1 MGKNTGKEYERLTQL
16 VFYQIINQN
25 SVQTIDVKHDVIL
38 QGKTTSHQIDVY
50 WEFNLG
56 GIVYS
61 TVIQAKDWK
70 NKVPQKEMLAFK
82 SIIDDLPTGTKGI
95 YVAKSG
101 YQLGAKT
108 VAEANGIAI
117 YELREPNDQDWKGRV
132 KDIDIQFEIMRP
144 IYKELKLNLD
154 QKWIEENVPTQKDIA
169 ERYVLEANTII
180 KNRQGDNICEISD
193 IIMKLAEKSGDT
205 VASQNYSFGE
215 DAFIEFNGGCIK
227 VLSISGEFGY
237 SCTKETFHIDG
248 GSLVSLIL
256 KDIANNTVVPLDQDG
271 FLLGGND
278 NA

>member
-117 YELREPNDQDWKGRV
+117 YELREPHEQDWKGRV
-132 KDIDIQFEIMRP
+132 KDINIQFEIRRP

-154 QKWIEENVPTQKDIA
+154 QKWIEENATAPKDIA
-169 ERYVLEANTII
+169 GRYTFEADTIV
-180 KNRQGDNICEISD
+180 KNRQGENICKISD
-193 IIMKLAEKSGDT
+193 IIMQLVDKSGDS
-205 VASQNYSFGE
+205 VVGQSHSFGE
-215 DAFIEFNGGCIK
+215 DAFIVFNGGRIK

-237 SCTKETFHIDG
+237 LCSKETLHIDG
-248 GSLVSLIL
+248 GSLVGLIL
-256 KDIANNTVVPLDQDG
+256 SPISR
-271 FLLGGND
+271 
-278 NA
+278 

>member
-1 MGKNTGKEYERLTQL
+1 MSKNTGKEYERLTQL

-25 SVQTIDVKHDVIL
+25 SVRTIDVKHDVIL

-56 GIVYS
+56 GIVYR

-82 SIIDDLPTGTKGI
+82 SILEDLPTGTKGI

-101 YQLGAKT
+101 YQMGAKT

-132 KDIDIQFEIMRP
+132 KDIDIQLEIRCP
-144 IYKELKLNLD
+144 IYNELKLNLD
-154 QKWIEENVPTQKDIA
+154 QKWIEDNVALEKDI
-169 ERYVLEANTII
+169 ERRHAFKSDTIV
-180 KNRQGDNICEISD
+180 KNGQGDSICKISD
-193 IIMKLAEKSGDT
+193 IIMQLVEKSGDT
-205 VASQNYSFGE
+205 VTTQKHSFDE
-215 DAFIEFNGGCIK
+215 DAFIEFNGVCIK

-237 SCTKETFHIDG
+237 SYSKETIHIDG
-248 GSLVSLIL
+248 GSLVGLIL
-256 KDIANNTVVPLDQDG
+256 KDIVNNTVVTFDKDG
-271 FLLGGND
+271 LLLGGND